1 MRQVIVAFER
11 QSNCDRLR
19 EIIEN
24 GGEFSCV
31 VCRTADQVRRAARKL
46 RLDIVV
52 SGFKLGEDSCES
64 LFYDLPQRCS
74 MLMVAPQ
81 AQLEVCEGEGIFKL
95 RAPVRRSELMASV
108 RLLSQVAQS
117 ATRESSQVA
126 QSASSQMARSATRE
140 SSQVARSA
148 SRESNQVA
156 RGASSQGHSPAQRS
170 QEERELVERAKAVL
184 MGRHGMTE
192 EQAHRFLQKQSMD
205 NGARLT
211 DTARLVLADQ

>member
-52 SGFKLGEDSCES
+52 CGFKLGEESCES

-81 AQLEVCEGEGIFKL
+81 AQLDLCEGEGIFKL
-95 RAPVRRSELMASV
+95 RAPIRRSELMASV

-117 ATRESSQVA
+117 ATQAVA
-126 QSASSQMARSATRE
+126 AGTAGNDA
-140 SSQVARSA
+140 SQVARSA
-148 SRESNQVA
+148 ARE
-156 RGASSQGHSPAQRS
+156 SSQGRSPAQRS

>member
-31 VCRTADQVRRAARKL
+31 VCRTADQVRRAVRKL

-52 SGFKLGEDSCES
+52 CGFKLGEESCES

-81 AQLEVCEGEGIFKL
+81 AQLDLCEGEGIFKL
-95 RAPVRRSELMASV
+95 QAPVRRSELMASV

-117 ATRESSQVA
+117 ATRAVVAGAAGNDASQA
-126 QSASSQMARSATRE
+126 ALCAARE
-140 SSQVARSA
+140 SSQVAH
-148 SRESNQVA
+148 
-156 RGASSQGHSPAQRS
+156 GTSSQGHSPAQRS
-170 QEERELVERAKAVL
+170 REERELVEQAKAVL
-184 MGRHGMTE
+184 MSRYGMTE

-211 DTARLVLADQ
+211 DTAKLVLADQ

>member
-52 SGFKLGEDSCES
+52 CGFKLGEESCES

-81 AQLEVCEGEGIFKL
+81 AQLDLCEGEGIFKL
-95 RAPVRRSELMASV
+95 RAPIRRSELMASV

-126 QSASSQMARSATRE
+126 RSASS
-140 SSQVARSA
+140 
-148 SRESNQVA
+148 QVA
-156 RGASSQGHSPAQRS
+156 RGASSQGRSPAQRS

-192 EQAHRFLQKQSMD
+192 GQAHRFLQKQSMD

>member
-46 RLDIVV
+46 GLDIVV
-52 SGFKLGEDSCES
+52 CGFKLGEESCES

-81 AQLEVCEGEGIFKL
+81 AQLDLCEGEGIFKL
-95 RAPVRRSELMASV
+95 RAPIRRSELMASV
-108 RLLSQVAQS
+108 RLLSQVAQG
-117 ATRESSQVA
+117 ATRAVVA
-126 QSASSQMARSATRE
+126 
-140 SSQVARSA
+140 
-148 SRESNQVA
+148 
-156 RGASSQGHSPAQRS
+156 GY
-170 QEERELVERAKAVL
+170 LY
-184 MGRHGMTE
+184 
-192 EQAHRFLQKQSMD
+192 RF
-205 NGARLT
+205 
-211 DTARLVLADQ
+211 

>member
-52 SGFKLGEDSCES
+52 CGFKLGEESCES

-81 AQLEVCEGEGIFKL
+81 AQLDLCEGEGIFKL
-95 RAPVRRSELMASV
+95 RAPIRRSELMASV

-117 ATRESSQVA
+117 AARAVVAGATGNDASQVA
-126 QSASSQMARSATRE
+126 RSAARAVVAGAADNDASQMARSA
-140 SSQVARSA
+140 
-148 SRESNQVA
+148 
-156 RGASSQGHSPAQRS
+156 SSQGRSPAQRS